1 MFEVL
6 DGNRIRITQGDTGVL
21 RYVPQTSRVFT
32 ETDRA
37 VFTARKRNGEQL
49 VKLMLV
55 PDASGAVR
63 IPFTHEVTKEWPDGR
78 HEWQIRYFFG
88 DDEVST
94 PMETGVLDVLRAV

>member
-1 MFEVL
+1 ML

-21 RYVPQTSRVFT
+21 RYVPQSSRVFS
-32 ETDRA
+32 DKDSA
-37 VFTARKRNGEQL
+37 VFTARKRDGGQL
-49 VKLMLV
+49 ARLTLT
-55 PDASGAVR
+55 PDAGGAVR
-63 IPFTHEVTKEWPDGR
+63 IPFTNDVTKAWPDGR